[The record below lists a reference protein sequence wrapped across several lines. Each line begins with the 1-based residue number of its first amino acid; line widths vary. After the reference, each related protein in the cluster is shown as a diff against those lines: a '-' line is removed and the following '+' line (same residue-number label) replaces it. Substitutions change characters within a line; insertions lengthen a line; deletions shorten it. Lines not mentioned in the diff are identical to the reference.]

1 MHQMLL
7 NVAQQEKM
15 SEGFYQAYYTVI
27 LHHLFTVMTDTS
39 HTANLTQHATI
50 MAYMFS
56 IVEQGKV
63 RIGGRVGYGVIVMAW
78 CLLIGIFVCN
88 RYFDRIYS

>member
-7 NVAQQEKM
+7 NVAQTDKM
-15 SEGFYQAYYTVI
+15 AQGFYQTYYTTI

-56 IVEQGKV
+56 IVETSQV
-63 RIGGRVGYGVIVMAW
+63 SRISCCRGSVYQ
-78 CLLIGIFVCN
+78 
-88 RYFDRIYS
+88 

>member
-7 NVAQQEKM
+7 NVAQHDKM
-15 SEGFYQAYYTVI
+15 SQEFYQTYYTVI

-63 RIGGRVGYGVIVMAW
+63 RRGTGCAAEVVRRRFFGG
-78 CLLIGIFVCN
+78 F
-88 RYFDRIYS
+88 

>member
-1 MHQMLL
+1 MHQLLL
-7 NVAQQEKM
+7 NVAQQGEKM
-15 SEGFYQAYYTVI
+15 SQAFYQTYYTVI

-63 RIGGRVGYGVIVMAW
+63 NCGDGKGGESEEPAGIGRSHVAG
-78 CLLIGIFVCN
+78 
-88 RYFDRIYS
+88 